1 MTLKHLIN
9 VAVAPLNPLSLI
21 LAGLSG
27 MNGLRKRSLS
37 LPLSPSLALVSSKA
51 CCTCCGWVMSTW
63 RRVRRCEQVLCSSLA
78 PSPFRSNTVAN
89 TSKPRESRCFAVA
102 FPKPESQPAGTK
114 GAFFSSSCLFTVNI
128 KLQSHPTKKKKSGL
142 ITTTEKKPQVQGM
155 NQKISGKRWEKNS
168 TFFVRFALFNGLETV
183 YEMHLSLPLKKKKK
197 AYTGFGLCDFD
208 S

>member
-27 MNGLRKRSLS
+27 MNRLRKSSSS

-89 TSKPRESRCFAVA
+89 TSKPRESRCLAVA
-102 FPKPESQPAGTK
+102 FPKPESQPAGTER
-114 GAFFSSSCLFTVNI
+114 AFFQVHVSLLLTSSCRAN
-128 KLQSHPTKKKKSGL
+128 
-142 ITTTEKKPQVQGM
+142 EKE
-155 NQKISGKRWEKNS
+155 N
-168 TFFVRFALFNGLETV
+168 
-183 YEMHLSLPLKKKKK
+183 EMHLSLPLKKKRKQTLVLVYVTLTPK
-197 AYTGFGLCDFD
+197 SCFI
-208 S
+208 

>member
-27 MNGLRKRSLS
+27 MNRLRKSSSS

-89 TSKPRESRCFAVA
+89 TSKPRESRCLAVA
-102 FPKPESQPAGTK
+102 FPKPESQPAGTER
-114 GAFFSSSCLFTVNI
+114 AFFSSSCLFTVNV
-128 KLQSHPTKKKKSGL
+128 KLQS
-142 ITTTEKKPQVQGM
+142 QR
-155 NQKISGKRWEKNS
+155 KRKRDAL
-168 TFFVRFALFNGLETV
+168 VFASE
-183 YEMHLSLPLKKKKK
+183 EKKK
-197 AYTGFGLCDFD
+197 ANTGFGLCDFD
-208 S
+208 SKKLLYINHIYLCYKYMILSAKYHTVF